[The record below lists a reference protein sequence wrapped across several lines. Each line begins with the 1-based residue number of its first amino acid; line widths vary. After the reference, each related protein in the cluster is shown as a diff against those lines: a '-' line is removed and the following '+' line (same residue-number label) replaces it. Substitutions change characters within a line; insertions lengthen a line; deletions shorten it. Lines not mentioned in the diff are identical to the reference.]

1 MNLETGLA
9 VFRTHHIELR
19 QRTIRVFISIA
30 LFTVIAYFFSEQIA
44 QLFIRPLFNA
54 SPEVHKMVYT
64 YLPDAFLS
72 YLKLALLV
80 GIITSFPVILY
91 QTWRFV
97 SPGLKENE
105 RKLAYIVVFWS
116 SLLFLGGVAFAF
128 LGVLPRML
136 IYFMSYAHEGL
147 EPLPKFGMYLTFV
160 VRLLFGFGLSFQIPF
175 LMIMASKAG
184 IVQPAYFSK
193 RRIYFYIAIVVLAF
207 LLTAGDFMATAL
219 LAIPLFFLYEAG
231 LFLLKLFPKKESV
244 EE

>member
-19 QRTIRVFISIA
+19 QRTVRVFVSIA

-44 QLFIRPLFNA
+44 ELFIRPLFAA

-72 YLKLALLV
+72 YLKLAFLV
-80 GIITSFPVILY
+80 GVLASFPVILY
-91 QTWRFV
+91 QTWRFI
-97 SPGLKENE
+97 SPGLRENE
-105 RKLAYIVVFWS
+105 KKLAYTVVFWS
-116 SLLFLGGVAFAF
+116 SLLFLGGASFAF
-128 LGVLPRML
+128 FGVLPRML

-147 EPLPKFGMYLTFV
+147 EPLPKFGLYLTFV

-175 LMIMASKAG
+175 LMIMAAKAG
-184 IVQPAYFSK
+184 IVKPQYFIK

-219 LAIPLFFLYEAG
+219 LAFPLFFLYEAG
-231 LFLLKLFPKKESV
+231 IFLTRLFPKKESP
-244 EE
+244 ED

>member
-9 VFRTHHIELR
+9 AFRIHHIELR
-19 QRTIRVFISIA
+19 QRTIRVFLSVA
-30 LFTVIAYFFSEQIA
+30 LFTCVAYFFSEQIA
-44 QLFIRPLFNA
+44 EVFIRPLFNA

-80 GIITSFPVILY
+80 GVLASFPIILY

-97 SPGLKENE
+97 SPGLRDNE
-105 RKLAYIVVFWS
+105 KKLAYTVVFWS
-116 SLLFLGGVAFAF
+116 SLLFLGGASFAF
-128 LGVLPRML
+128 FGVLPRML
-136 IYFMSYAHEGL
+136 IYFMSYAHDGL
-147 EPLPKFGMYLTFV
+147 EPLPKFGLYLTFV

-184 IVQPAYFSK
+184 IVKPAYFTK
-193 RRIYFYIAIVVLAF
+193 RRFYFYIAIIVLAF

-219 LAIPLFFLYEAG
+219 LAAPLFFLYEAG
-231 LFLLKLFPKKESV
+231 VFLLKLFPKKEDQQV
-244 EE
+244 